1 MNGSDPTVRVDGRTG
16 RAAGRSRSTG
26 REGHAVDAA
35 IPAADGGVELS
46 DREEA
51 LVRSAYRVIARQGG
65 HRLSLQDI
73 ADEAGVSKG
82 LVLYHFKSK
91 ERLFLTTMRWA
102 LARTARR
109 IRERIA
115 DADDARAALTAL
127 VDAVFVDPER
137 NHEFTLLYLDL
148 VEHAARVP
156 SFAGLPDM
164 TREIINGLYAEVITS
179 GVADG
184 VFHVDDV
191 DDAAA
196 AMRAYIEGTLLT
208 WLQSDWRSTHDQHRA
223 RCQAGLLR
231 LLGAAG
237 G

>member
-1 MNGSDPTVRVDGRTG
+1 MASP
-16 RAAGRSRSTG
+16 AS
-26 REGHAVDAA
+26 
-35 IPAADGGVELS
+35 PAATDALELS
-46 DREEA
+46 HREEE
-51 LVRSAYRVIARQGG
+51 LVRSTYRVIARQGG

-91 ERLFLTTMRWA
+91 DRLFLTTMRWA

-109 IRERIA
+109 IRERI
-115 DADDARAALTAL
+115 DGVSEARAVITAL

-156 SFAGLPDM
+156 AFAELPEM
-164 TREIINGLYAEVITS
+164 TREIINGHYAEVIAA
-179 GVADG
+179 GVADE
-184 VFHVDDV
+184 VYHVDDV

-196 AMRAYIEGTLLT
+196 EMRAYIEGTLLT
-208 WLQSDWRSTHDQHRA
+208 WL
-223 RCQAGLLR
+223 
-231 LLGAAG
+231 
-237 G
+237 